1 MSALPEKKKYT
12 PEEYL
17 ALEEQA
23 EFRSEYE
30 NGSIVAMAG
39 GSFNHVQIT
48 SNVARSLGNQLSGRC
63 SVLPADMKVQVE
75 KRGKFYYPDITIVC
89 GKPQFHQNRTDT
101 ITNPQILIEVLSKST
116 EAKDRT
122 EKFWSYQLLDSF
134 QEYILVSQDEAAVE
148 QFVRQADGSWRYL
161 AVIGEESVLRLT
173 TVEAELDLREV
184 YQSVDFETEENL

>member
-1 MSALPEKKKYT
+1 MTALPQKKKFT
-12 PEEYL
+12 PAEYL
-17 ALEEQA
+17 ALEEKA

-30 NGSIVAMAG
+30 NGEIIAMAG

-48 SNVARSLGNQLSGRC
+48 SNVVRSLGNQLSGKC
-63 SVLPADMKVQVE
+63 SVLPTDMKVWVE
-75 KRGKFYYPDITIVC
+75 KREKFYYPDITIVC

-122 EKFWSYQLLDSF
+122 GKFWSYQLLDSF
-134 QEYILVSQDEAAVE
+134 QEYILVSQDKAAVE

-161 AVIGEESVLRLT
+161 AVIGEESVLRLM
-173 TVEAELDLREV
+173 TVEAELNLKEV
-184 YQSVDFETEENL
+184 YQAVDFETEEDL

>member
-1 MSALPEKKKYT
+1 MTALTERKKYT

-17 ALEEQA
+17 ILEDQA
-23 EFRSEYE
+23 EYRSEYE
-30 NGSIVAMAG
+30 NGAIVAMAG

-48 SNVARSLGNQLSGRC
+48 SNVTRSMGNQLSGMC
-63 SVLPADMKVQVE
+63 SVLPTDMKVWVE
-75 KRGKFYYPDITIVC
+75 KRGKFYYPDITIIC
-89 GKPQFHQNRTDT
+89 GKPQFHLNRTDT

-134 QEYILVSQDEAAVE
+134 QEYILVSQDKAAVE
-148 QFVRQADGSWRYL
+148 QFVRQADGGWRYL

-173 TVEAELDLREV
+173 TVKAALNLTEV
-184 YQSVDFETEENL
+184 YQAVDFELEEIL